1 MLTDSTVESRGTA
14 RFTLEPILM
23 RLAVT
28 ALGHALPATVFSSSR
43 SHRDDSS
50 RNNWNAE

>member
-28 ALGHALPATVFSSSR
+28 ALGHALPATVLSSSR
-43 SHRDDSS
+43 SH
-50 RNNWNAE
+50 